1 MITAVVVYLASVL
14 LIFLVLYFVRGHRSR
29 LWRRTVPQQMGY
41 SPLPHLTRVKSWDE
55 QPIPST
61 PGEGQR
67 QHYRNAA

>member
-1 MITAVVVYLASVL
+1 MITAVVVYLAGVL
-14 LIFLVLYFVRGHRSR
+14 LVSLVLYFMRGRRSG

-41 SPLPHLTRVKSWDE
+41 CLPLTQVKSRDE
-55 QPIPST
+55 QLVPSA